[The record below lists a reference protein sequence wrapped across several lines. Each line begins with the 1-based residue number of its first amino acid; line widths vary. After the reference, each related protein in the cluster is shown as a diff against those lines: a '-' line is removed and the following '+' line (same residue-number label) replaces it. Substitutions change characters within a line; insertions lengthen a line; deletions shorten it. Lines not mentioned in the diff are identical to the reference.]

1 MQVGDGFYLLESSP
15 FAPALEFQMKTN
27 KTNKIDVSEYIQAI
41 KEVEHLF
48 PAPAKNNSIKLEKP
62 IDPEQKKVLDLFQ
75 RISNE

>member
-1 MQVGDGFYLLESSP
+1 
-15 FAPALEFQMKTN
+15 MKTN

-48 PAPAKNNSIKLEKP
+48 PEPAKNNSIKLEKLV
-62 IDPEQKKVLDLFQ
+62 DPEQKKVLDLFQ